1 MGEKSLKYVIDAMG
15 SDRIIYAS
23 DFPHEPTEERTSR
36 PNVPDFLADNEY
48 SMEVKEKILYHN
60 TKALYGIQ

>member
-1 MGEKSLKYVIDAMG
+1 M
-15 SDRIIYAS
+15 
-23 DFPHEPTEERTSR
+23 
-36 PNVPDFLADNEY
+36 PDFLADNEY